1 MDRPSTPRTT
11 VRQKPQR
18 GHYDPQTIMAI
29 LDEGLVCH
37 VAFVADGSP
46 VVIPTGYAVDGDR
59 VLLHGGVASRLLG
72 VLGEGA
78 EVSIAV
84 TLVDGIVLADAAF
97 RHSMNYRSVVLFGRA
112 TAITDPDLKILA
124 MRAFTEHIVPGR
136 WDDLPPPTA
145 QEINATAVVEVPID
159 EVSAKVRTGP
169 PIAGPVSPK
178 EGLWRGVAN
187 FTTTVAGYTPV
198 EDSVTEVPAYLRA
211 YRRPFSRR

>member
-1 MDRPSTPRTT
+1 MDRPTTPRTT

-18 GHYDPQTIMAI
+18 GHYDRATIMAI

-37 VAFVADGSP
+37 VGFVADGSP
-46 VVIPTGYAVDGDR
+46 VVIPTGYARDGDR
-59 VLLHGGVASRLLG
+59 LLLHGGVASRLLG
-72 VLGEGA
+72 VLGDGA

-112 TAITDPDLKILA
+112 TAITDPALKTRA
-124 MRAFTEHIVPGR
+124 MHAFTEHIVPGR

-169 PIAGPVSPK
+169 PIAGPLPPK
-178 EGLWRGVAN
+178 PGLWRGVAN
-187 FTTTVAGYTPV
+187 FTTTVAGYVPV
-198 EDSVTEVPAYLRA
+198 EDSVPAVPEYLRA
-211 YRRPFSRR
+211 YRRPKQG